1 MLWVRWARKGVLPL
15 ELGPVSN
22 CTGHYHHVDSSG
34 SSGEVA
40 HINSTHQYLISLIY
54 QTSHIRA
61 VSISKGPP
69 RVMLIDPVGS
79 GNRTWNQSDAQGV
92 ARAWSRVYESVH
104 ENIRLKA

>member
-79 GNRTWNQSDAQGV
+79 NDRSCNQGDAQGV
-92 ARAWSRVYESVH
+92 VRLWSRVYESVH
-104 ENIRLKA
+104 ENNTLKA